1 MNSKKDQ
8 SSQLPELMK
17 AAQDG
22 DQQAYIKLL
31 NEITPLVRN
40 TVRARR
46 KFLQNQDV
54 EDITQD
60 ILLSLHTVRS
70 TYDPRRPFLPWLMAI
85 TRYRMADAARRDIRR
100 SENEVMVEFLPETFW
115 EDETNIL
122 GETYRDPE
130 ALKQAIG
137 KLPAGQRDAVIMLK
151 LREMSLKEAS
161 AASGKSISSLKVS
174 VHRAMITL
182 RKTLSAEHD
191 LKT

>member
-1 MNSKKDQ
+1 MNSQNDL
-8 SSQLPELMK
+8 SSQLADLMR
-17 AAQDG
+17 ATQDG

-40 TVRARR
+40 TVRSRR
-46 KFLQNQDV
+46 KFLQNQDI

-60 ILLSLHTVRS
+60 ILLSLHTVRA
-70 TYDPRRPFLPWLMAI
+70 TYDPGRPFLPWLMAI

-100 SENEVMVEFLPETFW
+100 SENETMVEFLPETFW

-137 KLPAGQRDAVIMLK
+137 KLPVGQRDAVVMLK

-182 RKTLSAEHD
+182 RKTLNTGA
-191 LKT
+191 